1 MRAIISVSD
10 KTDVDI
16 LGRGLADLGAEIYST
31 GGTKRALDAAGVP
44 VRLVSDLTGFPEILG
59 GRVKTLHPAV
69 HGGILARRDLP
80 THRDELAQHG
90 LGLIDLVAVNLYPFE
105 ATVAQLDVTPGLSP
119 AEGLAAALE
128 QIDIGGPTM
137 LRAAAKNFPAALPL
151 CDPADYPAALA
162 GLRRPGGPDEGLRR
176 RLAAKAFRHT
186 AVYDAIIAA
195 YLGTQ
200 DDAGWPDK
208 MPLALRKV
216 RDLRYGENPQQR
228 AAFYT
233 IARPGQGKNGLV
245 AAQQLQGKPLSYN
258 NLLDASAAWTI
269 ASDFPPVTVA
279 IIKHTNPC
287 GLARADDPLAAYEL
301 ALAGDPLAAFGGIVA
316 VNATVDGPLARRV
329 VERFYE
335 IVLAPDF
342 SAEGLEAL
350 AARPN
355 LRVLALPFD
364 RLRAGSFELEAGA
377 FDKPRGLLPDLASDL
392 AWRSIAGGVLIQ
404 ETDRLDEAEVRQ
416 GRVVTRRAPTDA
428 EWAALSFAW
437 RAVRHVK
444 SNAIVLAQGGT
455 GQEPGRMALV
465 GMGAGQPSRVA
476 AVEIAVQRA
485 GPRATGAALASDA
498 FFPMPDGV
506 EAATRAGVRAVVQPG
521 GSQGD
526 EAVIAAADA
535 ADVAMVLTGRRHFLH

>member
-1 MRAIISVSD
+1 
-10 KTDVDI
+10 
-16 LGRGLADLGAEIYST
+16 
-31 GGTKRALDAAGVP
+31 
-44 VRLVSDLTGFPEILG
+44 
-59 GRVKTLHPAV
+59 
-69 HGGILARRDLP
+69 
-80 THRDELAQHG
+80 
-90 LGLIDLVAVNLYPFE
+90 
-105 ATVAQLDVTPGLSP
+105 
-119 AEGLAAALE
+119 
-128 QIDIGGPTM
+128 
-137 LRAAAKNFPAALPL
+137 
-151 CDPADYPAALA
+151 
-162 GLRRPGGPDEGLRR
+162 
-176 RLAAKAFRHT
+176 
-186 AVYDAIIAA
+186 
-195 YLGTQ
+195 
-200 DDAGWPDK
+200 
-208 MPLALRKV
+208 
-216 RDLRYGENPQQR
+216 
-228 AAFYT
+228 
-233 IARPGQGKNGLV
+233 
-245 AAQQLQGKPLSYN
+245 
-258 NLLDASAAWTI
+258 
-269 ASDFPPVTVA
+269 
-279 IIKHTNPC
+279 
-287 GLARADDPLAAYEL
+287 
-301 ALAGDPLAAFGGIVA
+301 VA

-342 SAEGLEAL
+342 SAEALEAL

-364 RLRAGSFELEAGA
+364 
-377 FDKPRGLLPDLASDL
+377 KPREPSANLASGL

-444 SNAIVLAQGGT
+444 SNAIVLVQGGT

-485 GPRATGAALASDA
+485 GSRATGAALASDA

-506 EAATRAGVRAVVQPG
+506 EAAARAGVRAVVQPG